1 MVAGDNKMVRT
12 ARVVDS
18 TPTLLDSPTDTVE
31 IEQSRAR
38 RAQYDRNWKW
48 FQTQIV
54 ELGKTHFARYVCVAG
69 EQAFFADSAEE
80 AASLART
87 AHPEDF
93 GRFVYYF
100 PTHRLARVHAH
111 YR

>member
-1 MVAGDNKMVRT
+1 MVRT
-12 ARVVDS
+12 APLTES
-18 TPTLLDSPTDTVE
+18 APTVLDSPTDSVE
-31 IEQSRAR
+31 IAQFRAR

-100 PTHRLARVHAH
+100 PTHRLARIHAD